1 MRQSDSFQEFTMS
14 PLVLAGVLA
23 VIALSAGLA
32 WLALKGSRTPI
43 EDRVTGN
50 VLARINTEYGDQP

>member
-1 MRQSDSFQEFTMS
+1 MS
-14 PLVLAGVLA
+14 PPVLAGVLA
-23 VIALSAGLA
+23 AIAVSAGLV
-32 WLALKGSRTPI
+32 WLALKGRRTPI